1 MAVKLHWARR
11 RSSASRPA
19 PFAAAVVVVALAT
32 GCGGALPA
40 DGTASG
46 TPAAVAQV
54 RLFDPFGRE
63 VTVHTALLDDE
74 SLLLEA
80 RLYAADGHRL
90 TEIVGGVDF
99 ALQFVPESL
108 ATSAPVPREPLRRL
122 VTPMAAAGTSGTQLV
137 MLHFPQDGSSKSFGP
152 FHVLVERGGGF
163 STEMRLFD
171 SSNAELTQHVPLVAG
186 DTTAIEVRLY
196 DSTGA
201 RRTDI
206 PGGAQITF
214 RFDPDSLAHAQ
225 PIPGQPFWQAVTPTS
240 PVGTEGSLFV
250 SILFA
255 ADSSTHTYGP
265 IQVLVH

>member
-1 MAVKLHWARR
+1 MRLGRFTALLVIT
-11 RSSASRPA
+11 
-19 PFAAAVVVVALAT
+19 AAAS
-32 GCGGALPA
+32 CGGDLPLDSA
-40 DGTASG
+40 GAG
-46 TPAAVAQV
+46 TPSAVAQV

-63 VTVHTALLDDE
+63 ITAHTALFDDQ

-80 RLYAADGHRL
+80 RLYAPDGHRL
-90 TEIVGGVDF
+90 TEIVGGVEF
-99 ALQFVPESL
+99 TLQFVPESL

-122 VTPMAAAGTSGTQLV
+122 VTPTAAAGTSGSQVVL
-137 MLHFPQDGSSKSFGP
+137 LHFPQDGSTKSFGP

-163 STEMRLFD
+163 STQMRLFD

-201 RRTDI
+201 RRTNI

-225 PIPGQPFWQAVTPTS
+225 SIPGKPFWQAVTPTS
-240 PVGTEGSLFV
+240 AVGTEGSLFV
-250 SILFA
+250 SVLFL
-255 ADSSTHTYGP
+255 ADSTGKTYGP

>member
-19 PFAAAVVVVALAT
+19 PFAAAVVVVALAS

-90 TEIVGGVDF
+90 TQIVRGGGF
-99 ALQFVPESL
+99 ALKFVPESL
-108 ATSAPVPREPLRRL
+108 ATSAPVPREPLRRRA
-122 VTPMAAAGTSGTQLV
+122 TPTAAAGSTGTQ
-137 MLHFPQDGSSKSFGP
+137 
-152 FHVLVERGGGF
+152 
-163 STEMRLFD
+163 
-171 SSNAELTQHVPLVAG
+171 VAM
-186 DTTAIEVRLY
+186 V
-196 DSTGA
+196 
-201 RRTDI
+201 
-206 PGGAQITF
+206 
-214 RFDPDSLAHAQ
+214 
-225 PIPGQPFWQAVTPTS
+225 
-240 PVGTEGSLFV
+240 
-250 SILFA
+250 
-255 ADSSTHTYGP
+255 
-265 IQVLVH
+265 

>member
-1 MAVKLHWARR
+1 MRSSGRGVVLRR
-11 RSSASRPA
+11 RA
-19 PFAAAVVVVALAT
+19 PQCFAAWLILVAAS
-32 GCGGALPA
+32 GCGGDLPVNGA
-40 DGTASG
+40 AAGTA
-46 TPAAVAQV
+46 AAVAQV

>member
-1 MAVKLHWARR
+1 
-11 RSSASRPA
+11 
-19 PFAAAVVVVALAT
+19 
-32 GCGGALPA
+32 LPA

-63 VTVHTALLDDE
+63 ITIHTPLPNDQ
-74 SLLLEA
+74 SLLVEA

-99 ALQFVPESL
+99 TLQFDPESL
-108 ATSAPVPREPLRRL
+108 AISAPVPNEPLRRL
-122 VTPMAAAGTSGTQLV
+122 VTPTAAAGTSGSQSV
-137 MLHFPQDGSSKSFGP
+137 ALHFPGDGSTKSFGP
-152 FHVLVERGGGF
+152 FHVLVESPAGRGA
-163 STEMRLFD
+163 EMRLFD
-171 SSNAELTQHVPLVAG
+171 PFNAELTQHVPLVAG
-186 DTTAIEVRLY
+186 DTTQIEVRLY

-201 RRTDI
+201 RRINI

-225 PIPGQPFWQAVTPTS
+225 SIPGKPLWQAVTPTAA
-240 PVGTEGSLFV
+240 VGTEGSLFV
-250 SILFA
+250 SVLFL
-255 ADSSTHTYGP
+255 ADSTGKTYGP